1 MNLFYAPGAASHQH
15 YSLPDSE
22 LHHLHV
28 LRMSVG
34 DEVNVFDG
42 LGNLFSARIDA
53 VDKKQALL
61 FINELE
67 QVADDH
73 KPKLHIA
80 IAPPKNM
87 ERFEWFAEKVC
98 EIGVDSI
105 TPVICKHSERKELRV
120 DRIEKVLLAACKQSL
135 KYKLPVLNS
144 LAKFSDFIDNTNHSL
159 KFIAWCGTEET
170 HFKNV
175 CLPGKDVLI
184 LIGPEGDFDNAEV
197 NLAVQNGYTPVSL
210 GSSRLR
216 LETAG
221 IFVSCIFNLNN
232 Q

>member
-15 YSLPDSE
+15 YSLPDRE

-34 DEVNVFDG
+34 DEVKVFDG

-105 TPVICKHSERKELRV
+105 TPVICKHSERKELRA

-144 LAKFSDFIDNTNHSL
+144 LTTFSDFIDNTNHSL
-159 KFIAWCGTEET
+159 KFIAWCGTGET